1 MKKISTRITIIVL
14 ACSISM
20 AAIVGVTG
28 IYRSIGTIEDKAKEN
43 LFEKVELH
51 SGDIDNRLVVFE
63 SINKIIYQLT
73 NSIID
78 VNRLDEEGY
87 LDSYIDKVL
96 DPTIRRTIVN
106 IRDCAGISIVF
117 DKSFTGK
124 VEGGW
129 WNIDKNG
136 NIKRSDLN
144 NIFKGG
150 KKDSSVKW
158 YYDAIEAKKGVWSE
172 PYINSVDA
180 NVITYSAP
188 ILINSMPI
196 GVVAIDL
203 NMKAII
209 NEVSNIRLY
218 DTGYGFLLNKD
229 FDYLIHPKLDSNSN
243 FKTIDNGKYNHIAE
257 KIESEGSGVVE
268 TKFGEETKIMAFS
281 KLIDGKI
288 LILTV
293 PKSEILKDMYN
304 TAYII
309 LLVMAIAIV
318 LAIFISMIAGRRISK
333 PITMVTEILNTT
345 STLDLRDI
353 DQTKEIKD
361 ILKRKDETGSIL
373 RATVELRKELR
384 HMIKTIEEVTLDVV
398 TNTNYLNQ
406 ATAETSESIN
416 DVSKTIEELAQAT
429 MGQAEDAE
437 SGSTKLI
444 KLADEIKAAVQNGK
458 IATDNSMEAEQTT
471 AEGTEALKG
480 MKEKISLSDEST
492 AIVAQNINS
501 LLDESQSIGNI
512 LNSIKD
518 ISEQTNLLA
527 LNAAIEAARAG
538 EAGSGF
544 AVVAEEIRK
553 LSEQTGDATENI
565 ESILKAIQQQV
576 EITKENMDASE
587 DAMKDVNNSLGISN
601 KAFEGI
607 YSATMEAIEAI
618 KKLNQGLNVID
629 EDKEKVITSIESI
642 SSVTEETAAS
652 TEELSAS
659 MEEQSATI
667 ETISNNTDNLLKTIS
682 NLNELVGKFKL

>member
-20 AAIVGVTG
+20 AAIVGATS
-28 IYRSIGTIEDKAKEN
+28 IYKSIGVIEDKAKEN
-43 LFEKVELH
+43 LFEKVEVH

-63 SINKIIYQLT
+63 SVNKIIYQLT

-78 VNRLDEEGY
+78 VNKLDEEGY
-87 LDSYIDKVL
+87 LENYIDRVL
-96 DPTIRRTIVN
+96 DPTIRRTITN
-106 IRDCAGISIVF
+106 TRDCAGVSIVF
-117 DKSFTGK
+117 DKNFTGK

-129 WNIDKNG
+129 WNVDKDG

-144 NIFKGG
+144 NIFKGD
-150 KKDSSVKW
+150 KKDPSVKW
-158 YYDAIEAKKGVWSE
+158 YYDAIETKKGVWSE
-172 PYINSVDA
+172 PYINNGDA
-180 NVITYSAP
+180 NVVTYSAP

-209 NEVSNIRLY
+209 NEVSNIKLY
-218 DTGYGFLLNKD
+218 DTGYGFLLSED
-229 FDYLIHPKLDSNSN
+229 FDYLIHPELDSSSN
-243 FKTIDNGKYNHIAE
+243 FKTMDDGKYNHIAE
-257 KIESEGSGVVE
+257 EIESEGSGVIE

-304 TAYII
+304 TTYII
-309 LLVMAIAIV
+309 LFVMAIAIV
-318 LAIFISMIAGRRISK
+318 LAILISLIAGRRISK
-333 PITMVTEILNTT
+333 PIIMVTEILNTT

-373 RATVELRKELR
+373 RATVGLRKELK
-384 HMIKTIEEVTLDVV
+384 HMIKTIEDVTLEVV

-416 DVSKTIEELAQAT
+416 DVSRTIEELAQAT

-444 KLADEIKAAVQNGK
+444 KLADEIKTAVQNGK

-471 AEGTEALKG
+471 AEGTKALRD
-480 MKEKISLSDEST
+480 MKEKISLSNEST
-492 AIVAQNINS
+492 AIVAQNVNS

-576 EITKENMDASE
+576 EITKENMDSSE

>member
-601 KAFEGI
+601 KAFEDI
-607 YSATMEAIEAI
+607 YDATMEAIEAI

>member
-20 AAIVGVTG
+20 AAIVGATG
-28 IYRSIGTIEDKAKEN
+28 IYKSIGAIEDKAKEN
-43 LFEKVELH
+43 LFEKVKVH
-51 SGDIDNRLVVFE
+51 SGDINNRLVVFE
-63 SINKIIYQLT
+63 SIDKIIYQLT

-78 VNRLDEEGY
+78 VNKLDEEGY
-87 LDSYIDKVL
+87 LDDYIDNVL
-96 DPTIRRTIVN
+96 DPTIRRTIAN
-106 IRDCAGISIVF
+106 IRDCAGVSIVF

-124 VEGGW
+124 AEGGW
-129 WNIDKNG
+129 WNVDKNG

-144 NIFKGG
+144 NIFKEDE
-150 KKDSSVKW
+150 KDPSIKW

-172 PYINSVDA
+172 PYINKIDA
-180 NVITYSAP
+180 NVVTYSAP

-209 NEVSNIRLY
+209 NEVSNIKLY
-218 DTGYGFLLNKD
+218 DTGYGFLLSKD

-576 EITKENMDASE
+576 EITKENMDSSE

-618 KKLNQGLNVID
+618 KKLNQGLNIID
-629 EDKEKVITSIESI
+629 EDKEKVIMSIESI

>member
-576 EITKENMDASE
+576 EITKENMDSSE

>member
-20 AAIVGVTG
+20 AAIVGATS
-28 IYRSIGTIEDKAKEN
+28 IYKSIGVIEDKAKEN
-43 LFEKVELH
+43 LFEKVEVH

-63 SINKIIYQLT
+63 SVNKIIYQLT

-78 VNRLDEEGY
+78 VNKLDEEGY
-87 LDSYIDKVL
+87 LENYIDRVL
-96 DPTIRRTIVN
+96 DPTIRRTITN
-106 IRDCAGISIVF
+106 TRDCAGVSIVF
-117 DKSFTGK
+117 DKNFTGK

-129 WNIDKNG
+129 WNVDKDG
-136 NIKRSDLN
+136 IKRSDLN
-144 NIFKGG
+144 NIFKGD
-150 KKDSSVKW
+150 KKDPSVKW
-158 YYDAIEAKKGVWSE
+158 YYDAIETKKGVWSE
-172 PYINSVDA
+172 PYINNGDA
-180 NVITYSAP
+180 NVVTYSAP

-209 NEVSNIRLY
+209 NEVSNIKLY
-218 DTGYGFLLNKD
+218 DTGYGFLLSED
-229 FDYLIHPKLDSNSN
+229 FDYLIHPELDSSSN
-243 FKTIDNGKYNHIAE
+243 FKTMDDGKYNHIAE
-257 KIESEGSGVVE
+257 EIESEGSGVIE

-304 TAYII
+304 TTYII
-309 LLVMAIAIV
+309 LFVMAIAIV
-318 LAIFISMIAGRRISK
+318 LAILISLIAGRRISK
-333 PITMVTEILNTT
+333 PIIMVTEILNTT

-471 AEGTEALKG
+471 AEGTKALRD
-480 MKEKISLSDEST
+480 MKEKISLSNEST
-492 AIVAQNINS
+492 AIVAQNVNS

-576 EITKENMDASE
+576 EITKENMDSSE

>member
-373 RATVELRKELR
+373 RATVGLRKELK
-384 HMIKTIEEVTLDVV
+384 HMIKTIEDVTLEVV

-471 AEGTEALKG
+471 AEGTKALRD
-480 MKEKISLSDEST
+480 MKEKISLSNEST
-492 AIVAQNINS
+492 AIVAQNVNS

-576 EITKENMDASE
+576 EITKENMDSSE

>member
-471 AEGTEALKG
+471 AEGTKALRD
-480 MKEKISLSDEST
+480 MKEKISLSNEST
-492 AIVAQNINS
+492 AIVAQNVNS

-576 EITKENMDASE
+576 EITKENMDSSE

>member
-576 EITKENMDASE
+576 EITKENMDSSE

-618 KKLNQGLNVID
+618 KKLNQGLNIID
-629 EDKEKVITSIESI
+629 EDKEKVIMSIESI